1 MTLLVVLVVFG
12 VLLGAA
18 SYTSLP
24 VLMVGVG
31 LVGAW
36 LLAFA
41 VREGISHTRNR

>member
-1 MTLLVVLVVFG
+1 MALLIVLAASG

-24 VLMVGVG
+24 VLMTGVA

-36 LLAFA
+36 LLVFA